1 MKIIG
6 KLVKV
11 LDVVSG
17 ETDRGMW
24 YRGGLVLE
32 SMDGNSRYMPFTVY
46 GNVACSNIAQ
56 LAIGSTI
63 QLDFVIEGRE
73 LGSRW
78 YVDLKAYNII
88 VLTSARP

>member
-32 SMDGNSRYMPFTVY
+32 SMDGNSRYMPFTVH

-63 QLDFVIEGRE
+63 QLDFTIEGRE
-73 LGSRW
+73 VSGRW